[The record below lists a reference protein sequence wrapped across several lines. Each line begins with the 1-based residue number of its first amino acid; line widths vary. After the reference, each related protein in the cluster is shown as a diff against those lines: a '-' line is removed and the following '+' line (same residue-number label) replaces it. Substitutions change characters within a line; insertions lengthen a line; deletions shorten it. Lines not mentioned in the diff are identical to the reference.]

1 MSGRYSYLFGPVR
14 SRRLGRSLG
23 IDLVPLKVCS
33 WDCPYCQVG
42 ATSDK
47 TVERCEYTPLDG
59 VLAEFD
65 HWLAHDGQADVITL
79 SGGGE
84 PTLHTRFGDVIEAIG
99 ARCKLR
105 RILLSNGSL
114 FMHPEV
120 RAAACKA
127 EVVKATLSAWN
138 QDSLEALHHPHA
150 LLKFDSYLAGLKALR
165 DEFAGE
171 YWLEVFVV
179 PGLNDRPDQ
188 LALVADLAGQI
199 RPDRVHLNTAV
210 RPARDG
216 SVRPVPTETLDV
228 LAQLFKPAAEVIA
241 FVSTPDLSALAPQRQ
256 EGGLNGR
263 ILDLIRRHP
272 CSVADIAVSLNLAE
286 IKAVEAVEALCRAGR
301 VKRECRDRKEY
312 YTAG

>member
-47 TVERCEYTPLDG
+47 TVERREYTPLDG

-84 PTLHTRFGDVIEAIG
+84 PTLHSRFGDVIEAIG
-99 ARCKLR
+99 ARCRLR

-120 RAAACKA
+120 RAGACKA
-127 EVVKATLSAWN
+127 EVVKVTLSAWN

-150 LLKFDSYLAGLKALR
+150 SLKFDSYLAGLKALR
-165 DEFAGE
+165 AEFAGE

-216 SVRPVPTETLDV
+216 SVRPVPIETLEV
-228 LAQLFKPAAEVIA
+228 LARLFKPAAEVIA
-241 FVSTPDLSALAPQRQ
+241 FSSTPDTAASAPRQ
-256 EGGLNGR
+256 EGGLSGR

-286 IKAVEAVEALCRAGR
+286 IKAKEAVETLCRAGR
-301 VKRECRDRKEY
+301 VKRECRDRTEY